1 MKRLFLIEFEKL
13 RTNRSSRI
21 LIGAYF
27 ILLTSIALIA
37 AIKFDIGPIKFH
49 LAEQGIFNFP
59 YIWHFNA
66 YIGAWFKIFLAVVIV
81 SMTANEYSNK
91 TIKQNLIDGLSKLE
105 FLHSKW
111 VMVLA
116 FAGISTLFIFVVS
129 LILGL
134 TYSNYNEFSI
144 IVQDLAYLVAYFI
157 KLVAFFAF
165 CLFLGTAIKRSAFA
179 LGFLGIWQM
188 FEGICYGLLRW
199 KSPEWLDAE
208 TVYRF
213 FPLNAMSNLVR
224 EPFSRLSAV
233 RNLADQVGEQMTKN
247 TEVQLLDML
256 IVSAWCFIF
265 YALTYRLLKRRDL

>member
-1 MKRLFLIEFEKL
+1 MKRLFLIEYVKL
-13 RTNRSSRI
+13 RANRSSRI

-37 AIKFDIGPIKFH
+37 AIKFDVGPIKFH
-49 LAEQGIFNFP
+49 LADQGIFNFP
-59 YIWHFNA
+59 YIWHFNTF
-66 YIGAWFKIFLAVVIV
+66 IGAWFKIFLAVVIV

-91 TIKQNLIDGLSKLE
+91 TIKQNLIDGLSKRE

-247 TEVQLLDML
+247 TDVQLLDML

>member
-1 MKRLFLIEFEKL
+1 MKRLFLIEYEKL
-13 RTNRSSRI
+13 RANRSSRI

-27 ILLTSIALIA
+27 LLLTSIALIA

-66 YIGAWFKIFLAVVIV
+66 FIGAFFKIFLAVVMV

-91 TIKQNLIDGLSKLE
+91 TIKQNLIDGLSKRE

-111 VMVLA
+111 IMVIF

-134 TYSNYNEFSI
+134 IYSNYNEISI
-144 IVQDLAYLVAYFI
+144 IVQDLEYLLAYFI

-199 KSPEWLDAE
+199 KSPQWLDAE
-208 TVYRF
+208 AIYRL
-213 FPLNAMSNLVR
+213 FPLNAMSNLLA

-233 RNLADQVGEQMTKN
+233 RNLAEQVGEQMNNN
-247 TEVQLLDML
+247 TQVQFLDIL
-256 IVSAWCFIF
+256 IVLVWCSIF
-265 YALTYRLLKRRDL
+265 YLLTYRLLKRRDL

>member
-91 TIKQNLIDGLSKLE
+91 TIKQNLIDGLSKRE

-165 CLFLGTAIKRSAFA
+165 CLFLGTAIRRSAFA

-233 RNLADQVGEQMTKN
+233 RNLADQVSEQMTKN

>member
-1 MKRLFLIEFEKL
+1 MKRLFLIEFDKL
-13 RTNRSSRI
+13 RANRSSRI

-27 ILLTSIALIA
+27 ILLSSIALIA

-91 TIKQNLIDGLSKLE
+91 TIKQNLIDGLSKRE

-111 VMVLA
+111 MMIIA
-116 FAGISTLFIFVVS
+116 FASISTLFIFVVS
-129 LILGL
+129 LILGRM
-134 TYSNYNEFSI
+134 YSNYTELSI
-144 IVQDLAYLVAYFI
+144 IFSDLEYLLAYFL
-157 KLVAFFAF
+157 KLVAFFAL

-179 LGFLGIWQM
+179 LGFLGVWQM
-188 FEGICYGLLRW
+188 FEGICYGLLKW
-199 KSPEWLDAE
+199 KSPTWIDAE
-208 TVYRF
+208 QLF
-213 FPLNAMSNLVR
+213 KLFPLNAMSNLIH

-233 RNLADQVGEQMTKN
+233 RNLAEQVEVDVLRN
-247 TEVQLLDML
+247 TSVQFWDII
-256 IVSAWCFIF
+256 IVIVWSFIF
-265 YALTYRLLKRRDL
+265 YLLTYTLLKQRDL

>member
-13 RTNRSSRI
+13 RPTRSSRI

-91 TIKQNLIDGLSKLE
+91 TIKQNLIDGLSKRE

-111 VMVLA
+111 VTVLA

-247 TEVQLLDML
+247 TDVQLLDML

>member
-1 MKRLFLIEFEKL
+1 MKRLFLIEFDKL
-13 RTNRSSRI
+13 RANRSSRI

-27 ILLTSIALIA
+27 ILLSSIALIA

-66 YIGAWFKIFLAVVIV
+66 FIGAWFKIFLAVVIV

-91 TIKQNLIDGLSKLE
+91 TIKQNLIDGLSKRE

-111 VMVLA
+111 IMIFA
-116 FAGISTLFIFVVS
+116 FASISTLFIFVVS

-134 TYSNYNEFSI
+134 MYSNYTELSI
-144 IVQDLAYLVAYFI
+144 IFSDLEYLLAYFL
-157 KLVAFFAF
+157 KLVAFFAL

-179 LGFLGIWQM
+179 LGFLGVWQM
-188 FEGICYGLLRW
+188 FEGICYGLIKW
-199 KSPEWLDAE
+199 KSPTWLDAE
-208 TVYRF
+208 QLF
-213 FPLNAMSNLVR
+213 KLFPLNAMSNLIH

-233 RNLADQVGEQMTKN
+233 RNLAEQVEVDVLRN
-247 TEVQLLDML
+247 TSVQFWDII
-256 IVSAWCFIF
+256 IVIVWSFIF
-265 YALTYRLLKRRDL
+265 YLLTYTLLKQRDL

>member
-91 TIKQNLIDGLSKLE
+91 TIKQNLIDGLSKRE

-165 CLFLGTAIKRSAFA
+165 CLFLGTAIRRSAFA

>member
-91 TIKQNLIDGLSKLE
+91 TIKQNLIDGLSKRE

-247 TEVQLLDML
+247 TDVQLLDML
-256 IVSAWCFIF
+256 IVLAWCFIF

>member
-13 RTNRSSRI
+13 RANRSSRI

-37 AIKFDIGPIKFH
+37 AIKFDVGPIKFH

-91 TIKQNLIDGLSKLE
+91 TIKQNLIDGLSKRE

-111 VMVLA
+111 VMIFSLA
-116 FAGISTLFIFVVS
+116 AISALFIFVVS

-134 TYSNYNEFSI
+134 IYSVSYTHLTLPTI
-144 IVQDLAYLVAYFI
+144 
-157 KLVAFFAF
+157 
-165 CLFLGTAIKRSAFA
+165 
-179 LGFLGIWQM
+179 
-188 FEGICYGLLRW
+188 LR
-199 KSPEWLDAE
+199 
-208 TVYRF
+208 V
-213 FPLNAMSNLVR
+213 
-224 EPFSRLSAV
+224 
-233 RNLADQVGEQMTKN
+233 
-247 TEVQLLDML
+247 
-256 IVSAWCFIF
+256 
-265 YALTYRLLKRRDL
+265 

>member
-1 MKRLFLIEFEKL
+1 MKRLFLIEFDKL
-13 RTNRSSRI
+13 RANRSSRI

-27 ILLTSIALIA
+27 ILLSSIALIA

-91 TIKQNLIDGLSKLE
+91 TIKQNLIDGLSKRE

-111 VMVLA
+111 MMIFA
-116 FAGISTLFIFVVS
+116 FASISTLFIFVVS

-134 TYSNYNEFSI
+134 MYSNYTELSI
-144 IVQDLAYLVAYFI
+144 IFSDLEYLLAYFL
-157 KLVAFFAF
+157 KLVAFFAL

-179 LGFLGIWQM
+179 LGFLGVWQM
-188 FEGICYGLLRW
+188 FEGICYGLLKW
-199 KSPEWLDAE
+199 KSPTWIDAE
-208 TVYRF
+208 QLF
-213 FPLNAMSNLVR
+213 KLFPLNAMSNLIH

-233 RNLADQVGEQMTKN
+233 RNLAEQVEVDVLRN
-247 TEVQLLDML
+247 TSVQFWDII
-256 IVSAWCFIF
+256 IVIVWSFIF
-265 YALTYRLLKRRDL
+265 YLLTYTLLKQRDL

>member
-27 ILLTSIALIA
+27 ILLTSIALLA

-91 TIKQNLIDGLSKLE
+91 TIKQNLIDGLSKRE

-165 CLFLGTAIKRSAFA
+165 CLFLGTAIRRSAFA

-233 RNLADQVGEQMTKN
+233 RNLADQVSEQMTKN

>member
-13 RTNRSSRI
+13 RANRSSRI

-49 LAEQGIFNFP
+49 LADQGIFNFP

-91 TIKQNLIDGLSKLE
+91 TIKQNLIDGLSKRE
-105 FLHSKW
+105 FLYSKW

-144 IVQDLAYLVAYFI
+144 IVQDLAYLLAYFI

-233 RNLADQVGEQMTKN
+233 RNLAEQVGEQMTKN
-247 TEVQLLDML
+247 TDVQLLDML

>member
-1 MKRLFLIEFEKL
+1 MKRLFLIEFDKL

-37 AIKFDIGPIKFH
+37 AIEFDIGSIKFH

-59 YIWHFNA
+59 YIWHFNGF
-66 YIGAWFKIFLAVVIV
+66 IGAWFKIFLAVVIV

-91 TIKQNLIDGLSKLE
+91 TIKQNLIDGLSKRE

-111 VMVLA
+111 IMISA
-116 FAGISTLFIFVVS
+116 FSGISTLFIFVVA

-134 TYSNYNEFSI
+134 MYSNYTELGIIFS
-144 IVQDLAYLVAYFI
+144 DLEYLLAYFL

-179 LGFLGIWQM
+179 LGFLGVWQM
-188 FEGICYGLLRW
+188 FEGICYGLLKW
-199 KSPEWLDAE
+199 KSPSWIDADQMF
-208 TVYRF
+208 RL
-213 FPLNAMSNLVR
+213 FPLNAMSNLIP
-224 EPFSRLSAV
+224 EPFTRLSAV
-233 RNLADQVGEQMTKN
+233 RTLAEQVGEVMQIN
-247 TEVQLLDML
+247 SAVRFWD
-256 IVSAWCFIF
+256 IVIVVLWSYIF
-265 YALTYRLLKRRDL
+265 YFLTYRLLKRRDL